1 MWVTNAKYI
10 MSPLN
15 ARGSSSEITFFIQ
28 ILNWHFFLESLPAR
42 QKERNLLYSQPGVV
56 AVYIRPGD
64 TPLQDISPDLAEAF
78 NFNDVK
84 YGRRAFGRD
93 INKILNEKNENGVHF
108 SSGELAEGESY
119 APKKKSL
126 KEKGESHIQKIPKH

>member
-1 MWVTNAKYI
+1 M
-10 MSPLN
+10 
-15 ARGSSSEITFFIQ
+15 ITGR
-28 ILNWHFFLESLPAR
+28 ILDLVIGALIFASLTESLPAR
-42 QKERNLLYSQPGVV
+42 LKERNLLYSEPGVV

-64 TPLQDISPDLAEAF
+64 TPLQDINPDLAEAF

-93 INKILNEKNENGVHF
+93 INKILNEKKENSVLF

-126 KEKGESHIQKIPKH
+126 KERGESHIQKIPKH